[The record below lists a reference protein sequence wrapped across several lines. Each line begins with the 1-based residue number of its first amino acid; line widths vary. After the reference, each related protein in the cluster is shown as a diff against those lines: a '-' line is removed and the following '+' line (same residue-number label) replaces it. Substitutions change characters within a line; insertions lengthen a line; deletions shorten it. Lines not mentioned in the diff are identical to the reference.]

1 MDSNRTEWIEI
12 GLNQTEWI
20 EIGLNQTDWIESE
33 FFKNLKLPMLG
44 GLRKQLDE
52 IWLEILTTILTKIW
66 LEKWRLDKTGP
77 KIDL

>member
-12 GLNQTEWI
+12 GLNRTEWI
-20 EIGLNQTDWIESE
+20 EIGLNRTDWIESE

-52 IWLEILTTILTKIW
+52 I
-66 LEKWRLDKTGP
+66 
-77 KIDL
+77 